1 MTHIFNDKFIAYLV
15 LICGLS
21 VSSVAV
27 YYSVVGLAAIFAA
40 AVIPVVIMGTVL
52 EISKL
57 AATVWLKQYW
67 LIAPR
72 LIKLYLIIAVL
83 VLMLITSMG
92 IFGFLSRAH
101 IEQTMGTTENSAQIQ
116 RITNEI
122 ARQND
127 SITKNETRIRQIE
140 SGSTGQDATLQSQI
154 DREQSRIDS
163 AAQRVEPAIQEQNA
177 IIASRTKIYQ
187 DQIDNIDRELSR
199 LQSNLN
205 SNQIAQVQSQ
215 VGVQSDGQI
224 GPRTQAAI
232 REYRDRLTVQK
243 TQAVKNLET
252 ANSDPVIDAARKEIV
267 RIRGTVESQI
277 KESNQLINRLRDQL
291 GRRQTSDVD
300 QQIDSLRTAISSA
313 NTEIEQL
320 SARKFELES
329 EVRKLEAE
337 VGPIKYLAKLIYG
350 ENTDK
355 DILEK
360 AVTWVIIALIFVF
373 DPLAVIL
380 LLSSQISFQSFVGRK
395 DSTKDEYDFSDAVK
409 GAVLDSEPWISQEEN
424 TAAEQ
429 SYLKKPWVW
438 GVKNSTVPI
447 QTPTPPNSE
456 NMVSVEAKAETNLDA
471 NTQDQLDESLEEKE
485 ATRIWKQLYPNT
497 TLKDQRDKLVEGL
510 IDKLP
515 WQDLITPLYV
525 EEFGATLPNGRTT
538 GALFMLT
545 DTQPTELYKY
555 TGSKWVKIDTAN
567 KNYYSLGSEYIDWLI
582 GQLEQNKY
590 NPDHLNDTERNSIAQ
605 RLQTLQ

>member
-40 AVIPVVIMGTVL
+40 AVIPVIIMGTVL

-67 LIAPR
+67 DIAPK
-72 LIKLYLIIAVL
+72 LIKLYLIVAVI

-101 IEQTMGTTENSAQIQ
+101 IEQTMGTAENSAQIQ
-116 RITNEI
+116 RITTEI

-127 SITKNETRIRQIE
+127 SIVKNEARIRQIE

-154 DREQSRIDS
+154 DREQARIDS
-163 AAQRVEPAIQEQNA
+163 ASQRVEPAIQEQNV

-215 VGVQSDGQI
+215 VGVQPDGQI

-232 REYRDRLTVQK
+232 REYRDRFTAQK
-243 TQAVKNLET
+243 AQAIKNLET
-252 ANSDPVIDAARKEIV
+252 ANSDPVIDAARKEIA
-267 RIRGTVESQI
+267 RIRSTVESQI

-291 GRRQTSDVD
+291 GRRQTSDID

-320 SARKFELES
+320 SARKYELES

-380 LLSSQISFQSFVGRK
+380 LLSSQISFQSFVGRQNNMR
-395 DSTKDEYDFSDAVK
+395 TEYDFSNATK
-409 GAVLDSEPWISQEEN
+409 GAVLDSEPEINHEDNLSKH
-424 TAAEQ
+424 A
-429 SYLKKPWVW
+429 YLKKPWVW

-447 QTPTPPNSE
+447 QTATQSDTE
-456 NMVSVEAKAETNLDA
+456 NPVTETS
-471 NTQDQLDESLEEKE
+471 TTIQDHLDESLEEKE
-485 ATRIWKQLYPNT
+485 ATRIWKQLNPNT
-497 TLKDQRDKLVEGL
+497 TLKDQRDKLAEGL

-525 EEFGATLPNGRTT
+525 EEFGSTLPDRQVT

-555 TGSKWVKIDTAN
+555 TGNTWVKIDAAN
-567 KNYYSLGSEYIDWLI
+567 KNYYSLGFEYIDWLI

-590 NPDHLNDTERNSIAQ
+590 NPDHLNDMERNSIAQ
-605 RLQTLQ
+605 RLQNHQ